1 MRALIKLLK
10 MGALLFAA
18 SVVTL
23 LAVRAYDSQRGAPL
37 APWHTYAPHELRACP
52 KISGTNSGDGR

>member
-1 MRALIKLLK
+1 MKAKFIKLLK
-10 MGALLFAA
+10 IGMLLLVA

-37 APWHTYAPHELRACP
+37 AVWHTYAPTELTA
-52 KISGTNSGDGR
+52 SGTG